1 MTGQRLDSGNDV
13 LPFIQSASPYWSL
26 LRGPCAESRSEQTL
40 MHPLPCQSSH
50 PMEPQAG
57 IKYSPWMVHRRA
69 LPFFPI
75 DLTILAV
82 SHFWVPKW

>member
-1 MTGQRLDSGNDV
+1 MMFCGSFSLRVLTGPFCVVPV
-13 LPFIQSASPYWSL
+13 L
-26 LRGPCAESRSEQTL
+26 SRSEQTL
-40 MHPLPCQSSH
+40 THPLPCQSSH

-57 IKYSPWMVHRRA
+57 IKYSRWMVHRRA